1 MVQIGAP
8 VRLTPNHRI
17 ALVAL
22 LTYLADQ
29 ATKLVVL
36 RVLDYADQHTVI
48 DGFFKFV
55 HWGNSGAAWSLF
67 YGRNALLAFV
77 SLAALV
83 VLFFTRQRFDTQTW
97 VGQLAFGFVF
107 GGILG
112 NLTDRLRFGHV
123 VDFIRFYLYQRGGD
137 EIGFPAFN
145 VADSAICAGVG
156 LLFILSWRL
165 ENSSAPL
172 GRRAPSL

>member
-1 MVQIGAP
+1 M
-8 VRLTPNHRI
+8 RFTPNQRI

-29 ATKLVVL
+29 ITKLIVL
-36 RVLDYADQHTVI
+36 KVLDYADQHVVI

-55 HWGNSGAAWSLF
+55 HWGNSGAAWSLL
-67 YGRNALLAFV
+67 YGRNGLLALI

-83 VLFFTRQRFDTQTW
+83 VLALTRHRFDLKAW
-97 VGQLAFGFVF
+97 VGQLAFGLVF

-123 VDFIRFYLYQRGGD
+123 VDFLRFYLYQRGGE

-145 VADSAICAGVG
+145 VADSAICTGVG
-156 LLFILSWRL
+156 LLFILSWRA
-165 ENSSAPL
+165 ESQP
-172 GRRAPSL
+172 APSRPATGS

>member
-1 MVQIGAP
+1 M
-8 VRLTPNHRI
+8 RLTPNQRI
-17 ALVAL
+17 VLVAL

-29 ATKLVVL
+29 VTKLIVL
-36 RVLDYADQHTVI
+36 KVLDYADQHVVI

-55 HWGNSGAAWSLF
+55 HWGNSGAAWSLL
-67 YGRNALLAFV
+67 YGRNGLLALI

-83 VLFFTRQRFDTQTW
+83 VLVLTRHRFDLKSW
-97 VGQLAFGFVF
+97 VGQLAFGLVF

-123 VDFIRFYLYQRGGD
+123 VDFLRFYLYQRGGE

-145 VADSAICAGVG
+145 VADSAICTGVG
-156 LLFILSWRL
+156 LLFILSWRA
-165 ENSSAPL
+165 ESQPATPRPAT
-172 GRRAPSL
+172 GP